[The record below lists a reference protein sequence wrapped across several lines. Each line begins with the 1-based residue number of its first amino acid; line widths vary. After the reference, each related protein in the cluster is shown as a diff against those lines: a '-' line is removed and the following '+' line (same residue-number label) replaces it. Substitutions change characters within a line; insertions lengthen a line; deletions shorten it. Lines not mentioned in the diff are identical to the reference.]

1 MASPSV
7 RDGEWGE
14 TPQQDSGSGPAF
26 TEAQHWI
33 EQVTGRSFGD
43 KDFRTGLEN
52 GILLCELLNA
62 IKPGAVKKINRLP
75 TPIAG
80 LDNITLFLRACEEL
94 GLKGSQ
100 LFDPGDLQDMTN
112 RATIKVPEYSQKMK
126 NVLITIYWLG
136 KAANSCTSYS
146 GPTLN
151 LKEFEGL
158 LSQIQKEMEDTDSP
172 KRSIRDSGYIDS
184 WDSERSDSLSPPRH
198 ARDDSFDSLESFGS
212 RSQQTPSPDVVFR
225 GSSDGRGSDSE
236 SDVTQKTPDVKRDD
250 MSVRRSSYN
259 EPKISLPFN
268 QYLPNKHNHTA
279 YMPAPLRKKQAER
292 AENYRKSWSNTTS
305 PVGSERPF
313 SHPEPIE
320 EEHSEESSQ
329 GEDFAEPS
337 STVSKTQV
345 INDSKPA
352 EKSELAPAEDAGGL
366 ENQLQACPV
375 ADTGHRTSKESA
387 RWEGKDEEEMKK
399 LKRIQKAGIT
409 VMPASER
416 YRRQK
421 QQQESS
427 GQSSPDIILRREN
440 TFLMS
445 YQDDSESE
453 EEEQKFPDLEKD
465 DFALRKAQ
473 LNQCKPKVAVNQFL
487 ARPCTKRDREL
498 WASIKH
504 TSRGADGASQRQEQK
519 VESKSHIQAAESEV
533 IIPQQASVLL
543 TSQQK
548 SGHEDEE
555 WVKGPDIERDDL
567 ARRKALIGFTSR
579 HEPHTFVRPSITS
592 ADMEIWE
599 RLKLSSDTSEESSKP
614 IKGCSD
620 VKPKSGTEIRK
631 EAPDDLVCHK
641 ARSNKGPSPSSQRSV
656 HFGPVTEIDQQHWE
670 KLSISRAGP
679 GSESEEE
686 PDSCT
691 IKAYTCHLLPS
702 VSSAVVLNSQ
712 DGAVGDKAQMPAR
725 SEVVLASQTE
735 ISKPEETVLSD
746 ICTAEY
752 YRRSPSPVL
761 VAHTVTINESIQDPS
776 KEAEKE
782 DEQSPDAEKDDM
794 LNRRIRAT
802 SKQSSAAFN
811 KFLPVPSSQRGQTL
825 GGINKEPEQEVKKGR
840 ISKDESLWTYSPTVA
855 LSDDTG
861 SVSMNDMRPED
872 DNLAQPHS
880 KARHEELHKVHS
892 RLREDQDRWQDDL
905 ARWKNRRRSASQD
918 LIKRKEERDIVEKI
932 MSGERNLSERRRS
945 IKTYKEIV
953 EEKESRE
960 KALQE
965 AYNKAKTREEAEEI
979 LRKYSQRF
987 IISEAVLEN
996 LEIPK
1001 FLERSQ
1007 SVDSDSSCSPT
1018 KESNSLKYLR
1028 QQSLPIQ
1035 KYTATVEAV
1044 ITPSSQSQSN
1054 FSGVGTSP
1062 TKTIASKTVPMLTPK
1077 PYSQPKDS
1085 QTVLKSFKK
1094 DGKIR
1099 INGETSPTFTRVEE
1113 SASPVSAPFL
1123 TPSQMFEG
1131 VARVDNTPLQL
1142 QTDNDS
1148 PVSQPEQLVPSATD
1162 NPQSAQAEQMELTEI
1177 SVDVATTQQPSI
1189 ENESDLKS
1197 TCSDPEK
1204 KPMEDA
1210 IPEEDHH
1217 KDLQTSPEPVALSGN
1232 AELNLRDTLDSKII
1246 TTDEACLTL
1255 KNEAS
1260 DNSTQEQLD
1269 QEGLKSV
1276 TPQLD
1281 KTGDVLDS
1289 DQRIN
1294 EVKEEA
1300 AENSQPVDIIIQ
1312 QGNPSESNMTC
1323 FHTCS
1328 LGSELVDEAI
1338 MGFADSIT
1346 EPSNSASVPVSVRNS
1361 WRRSEFFSQPVEVE
1375 SNENSNIPVAS
1386 LNLPK
1391 HSDCWFWDPEEER
1404 KRQERWQKE
1413 QERLLQERYRREHEK
1428 LRQEWEKA
1436 QKEVEEEE
1444 RRYHEE
1450 ERKIIQETVTP
1461 LTPRSLPIHLP
1472 SEWLSISKTEEIRN
1486 SNSTEVTDEEIKQ
1499 SDPQKQNMVEIDSC
1513 QKGEEGGILA
1523 REHQSHKETTQRSTQ
1538 EQEEVQSSKNR
1549 NGYEENCDKPGT
1561 NKLEKLHW
1569 QDMKQLES
1577 KEIGMNFQSKPH
1589 VFQTDEENASERQI
1603 QAHSQT
1609 HLTDH
1614 QQVSAQAAGSPVFS
1628 DRPQNAQE
1636 LPLFLDLQ
1644 RNKQPDDQS
1653 EMKAGSLDRSWA
1665 HQSNIVDRKNRS
1677 GSHEDLQSSQSLPQ
1691 PHSSPQLQSPSR
1703 SVSGKKL
1710 CSTCGLPLGK
1720 GAAMIIETLS
1730 LYFHIQCFTCGICQG
1745 QLGDASTG
1753 TDVRIRN
1760 GLLNC
1765 NDCYIR
1771 SRTAGQPTTL

>member
-14 TPQQDSGSGPAF
+14 TPHQDSGPGPAF

-62 IKPGAVKKINRLP
+62 IKPGTVKKINRLP

-112 RATIKVPEYSQKMK
+112 RATVKVPEYSRKMK

-212 RSQQTPSPDVVFR
+212 RSQQTPSPDVIFR

-259 EPKISLPFN
+259 EPKSSLPFN

-279 YMPAPLRKKQAER
+279 YMPAPLRKKRAER
-292 AENYRKSWSNTTS
+292 GENYRKSWSNTTS
-305 PVGSERPF
+305 PVGAERPF
-313 SHPEPIE
+313 
-320 EEHSEESSQ
+320 
-329 GEDFAEPS
+329 
-337 STVSKTQV
+337 
-345 INDSKPA
+345 
-352 EKSELAPAEDAGGL
+352 
-366 ENQLQACPV
+366 
-375 ADTGHRTSKESA
+375 R
-387 RWEGKDEEEMKK
+387 
-399 LKRIQKAGIT
+399 
-409 VMPASER
+409 
-416 YRRQK
+416 
-421 QQQESS
+421 
-427 GQSSPDIILRREN
+427 
-440 TFLMS
+440 
-445 YQDDSESE
+445 
-453 EEEQKFPDLEKD
+453 
-465 DFALRKAQ
+465 
-473 LNQCKPKVAVNQFL
+473 
-487 ARPCTKRDREL
+487 
-498 WASIKH
+498 
-504 TSRGADGASQRQEQK
+504 
-519 VESKSHIQAAESEV
+519 
-533 IIPQQASVLL
+533 
-543 TSQQK
+543 
-548 SGHEDEE
+548 
-555 WVKGPDIERDDL
+555 
-567 ARRKALIGFTSR
+567 
-579 HEPHTFVRPSITS
+579 
-592 ADMEIWE
+592 
-599 RLKLSSDTSEESSKP
+599 
-614 IKGCSD
+614 
-620 VKPKSGTEIRK
+620 
-631 EAPDDLVCHK
+631 
-641 ARSNKGPSPSSQRSV
+641 
-656 HFGPVTEIDQQHWE
+656 
-670 KLSISRAGP
+670 
-679 GSESEEE
+679 
-686 PDSCT
+686 
-691 IKAYTCHLLPS
+691 
-702 VSSAVVLNSQ
+702 
-712 DGAVGDKAQMPAR
+712 
-725 SEVVLASQTE
+725 
-735 ISKPEETVLSD
+735 
-746 ICTAEY
+746 
-752 YRRSPSPVL
+752 
-761 VAHTVTINESIQDPS
+761 
-776 KEAEKE
+776 
-782 DEQSPDAEKDDM
+782 
-794 LNRRIRAT
+794 
-802 SKQSSAAFN
+802 
-811 KFLPVPSSQRGQTL
+811 
-825 GGINKEPEQEVKKGR
+825 
-840 ISKDESLWTYSPTVA
+840 YSPTAA

-872 DNLAQPHS
+872 DISAQPHS

-892 RLREDQDRWQDDL
+892 RLREDQDKWQDDL

-932 MSGERNLSERRRS
+932 MSGEHSLSERRRS

-965 AYNKAKTREEAEEI
+965 AYKRARTPEEAEEI
-979 LRKYSQRF
+979 LKKYSQRF

-996 LEIPK
+996 LEMPK

-1007 SVDSDSSCSPT
+1007 SVDSDSPCSPT
-1018 KESNSLKYLR
+1018 REPNSLKYLR
-1028 QQSLPIQ
+1028 QRSLPIQ

-1044 ITPSSQSQSN
+1044 ITPSSQSQTN
-1054 FSGVGTSP
+1054 FSAAVTSP
-1062 TKTIASKTVPMLTPK
+1062 IKTVAPKAVPMLTPK

-1099 INGETSPTFTRVEE
+1099 MNGETSPTFTRVEE
-1113 SASPVSAPFL
+1113 NESTSPVLAPLL
-1123 TPSQMFEG
+1123 TQSQMFEG
-1131 VARVDNTPLQL
+1131 VARVDNSPLQL
-1142 QTDNDS
+1142 QTDNNDHAS
-1148 PVSQPEQLVPSATD
+1148 RLEQAVPSPIN
-1162 NPQSAQAEQMELTEI
+1162 NPQTENTEQEEQTEI
-1177 SVDVATTQQPSI
+1177 TMGITTTQQPSI
-1189 ENESDLKS
+1189 KDESDLKS
-1197 TCSDPEK
+1197 ICNELEKETVKDTGQEEYQHGDLETSTEHVILSDN
-1204 KPMEDA
+1204 
-1210 IPEEDHH
+1210 
-1217 KDLQTSPEPVALSGN
+1217 V
-1232 AELNLRDTLDSKII
+1232 ELDIRDTVDAKII
-1246 TTDEACLTL
+1246 TTDEACLTP
-1255 KNEAS
+1255 KSEAS
-1260 DNSTQEQLD
+1260 NNSTQEQLE

-1276 TPQLD
+1276 TPHQD
-1281 KTGDVLDS
+1281 ETGDVLDS
-1289 DQRIN
+1289 DQRIK

-1300 AENSQPVDIIIQ
+1300 AENSQHVDAINQ
-1312 QGNPSESNMTC
+1312 QGSPSGSRMTC
-1323 FHTCS
+1323 FHSCS
-1328 LGSELVDEAI
+1328 VGSELVDEAI
-1338 MGFADSIT
+1338 VGFADSAT
-1346 EPSNSASVPVSVRNS
+1346 A
-1361 WRRSEFFSQPVEVE
+1361 EVE
-1375 SNENSNIPVAS
+1375 SSENMNIPVAS

-1391 HSDCWFWDPEEER
+1391 HFDRWYWDPEEER

-1436 QKEVEEEE
+1436 QREVEEEE

-1461 LTPRSLPIHLP
+1461 LTPRSLPIQLP

-1486 SNSTEVTDEEIKQ
+1486 SESTEVTGEGIKQ
-1499 SDPQKQNMVEIDSC
+1499 VDSQKQNMVEIDSC
-1513 QKGEEGGILA
+1513 QKGDEGGIPA
-1523 REHQSHKETTQRSTQ
+1523 EEQQSHKEANQKSTQ
-1538 EQEEVQSSKNR
+1538 KQAEEWSSKDENGQEENWD
-1549 NGYEENCDKPGT
+1549 EAGT
-1561 NKLEKLHW
+1561 NRLEKWHW
-1569 QDMKQLES
+1569 QDTKQLES
-1577 KEIGMNFQSKPH
+1577 EELKLSFQSAPH
-1589 VFQTDEENASERQI
+1589 VFQTDKENVGESQI

-1609 HLTDH
+1609 LLTDH
-1614 QQVSAQAAGSPVFS
+1614 QQVSAQAAGSPGFS
-1628 DRPQNAQE
+1628 DRSQNAQE

-1644 RNKQPDDQS
+1644 RNQQPDVQD
-1653 EMKAGSLDRSWA
+1653 EMKTGSLDRSWA
-1665 HQSNIVDRKNRS
+1665 HQSNMMDRKKWS
-1677 GSHEDLQSSQSLPQ
+1677 GSHENLQSSQSLPQ

-1745 QLGDASTG
+1745 QLGDAATG

>member
-14 TPQQDSGSGPAF
+14 TPQQDSGPGPAF

-112 RATIKVPEYSQKMK
+112 RATVKVPEYSRKMK

-337 STVSKTQV
+337 STVTKTQV

-375 ADTGHRTSKESA
+375 ADTEHRTSKEGA

-416 YRRQK
+416 YRR
-421 QQQESS
+421 
-427 GQSSPDIILRREN
+427 
-440 TFLMS
+440 
-445 YQDDSESE
+445 
-453 EEEQKFPDLEKD
+453 
-465 DFALRKAQ
+465 
-473 LNQCKPKVAVNQFL
+473 
-487 ARPCTKRDREL
+487 
-498 WASIKH
+498 
-504 TSRGADGASQRQEQK
+504 
-519 VESKSHIQAAESEV
+519 
-533 IIPQQASVLL
+533 
-543 TSQQK
+543 
-548 SGHEDEE
+548 
-555 WVKGPDIERDDL
+555 
-567 ARRKALIGFTSR
+567 
-579 HEPHTFVRPSITS
+579 
-592 ADMEIWE
+592 
-599 RLKLSSDTSEESSKP
+599 
-614 IKGCSD
+614 
-620 VKPKSGTEIRK
+620 
-631 EAPDDLVCHK
+631 
-641 ARSNKGPSPSSQRSV
+641 
-656 HFGPVTEIDQQHWE
+656 
-670 KLSISRAGP
+670 
-679 GSESEEE
+679 
-686 PDSCT
+686 
-691 IKAYTCHLLPS
+691 
-702 VSSAVVLNSQ
+702 
-712 DGAVGDKAQMPAR
+712 
-725 SEVVLASQTE
+725 
-735 ISKPEETVLSD
+735 
-746 ICTAEY
+746 
-752 YRRSPSPVL
+752 
-761 VAHTVTINESIQDPS
+761 
-776 KEAEKE
+776 
-782 DEQSPDAEKDDM
+782 
-794 LNRRIRAT
+794 
-802 SKQSSAAFN
+802 
-811 KFLPVPSSQRGQTL
+811 
-825 GGINKEPEQEVKKGR
+825 
-840 ISKDESLWTYSPTVA
+840 YSPTVA

-918 LIKRKEERDIVEKI
+918 LIKRKEERDVVEKI

-1018 KESNSLKYLR
+1018 RESNSLKYLR

-1062 TKTIASKTVPMLTPK
+1062 TKTVASKTVPMLTPK

-1099 INGETSPTFTRVEE
+1099 INGESSPTFTRVEE
-1113 SASPVSAPFL
+1113 SASPFL

-1142 QTDNDS
+1142 QTESDS
-1148 PVSQPEQLVPSATD
+1148 PVSQSEQLVPSAT
-1162 NPQSAQAEQMELTEI
+1162 NNLQSAQAEQMELTEI

-1189 ENESDLKS
+1189 ENEFDLKS

-1204 KPMEDA
+1204 KSVEDA

-1217 KDLQTSPEPVALSGN
+1217 EDLQTSPEPVALSGN
-1232 AELNLRDTLDSKII
+1232 AELDLRDTLDSKII

-1289 DQRIN
+1289 EQRIT

-1338 MGFADSIT
+1338 VGFADST
-1346 EPSNSASVPVSVRNS
+1346 T
-1361 WRRSEFFSQPVEVE
+1361 VEVE

-1461 LTPRSLPIHLP
+1461 LTPQSLPIHLP

-1486 SNSTEVTDEEIKQ
+1486 SNSTEVTDEGIKQ

-1538 EQEEVQSSKNR
+1538 EQEEVQSSKNG

-1569 QDMKQLES
+1569 QDMKQQES
-1577 KEIGMNFQSKPH
+1577 KEIGMNFQSEPH

-1644 RNKQPDDQS
+1644 RNKLPDGQS

-1677 GSHEDLQSSQSLPQ
+1677 GSHEDLQSSQSFPQ

>member
-14 TPQQDSGSGPAF
+14 TPQQDSGPGPAF

-112 RATIKVPEYSQKMK
+112 RATVKVPEYSRKMK

-337 STVSKTQV
+337 STVTKTQV

-375 ADTGHRTSKESA
+375 ADTEHRTSKEGA

-416 YRRQK
+416 YRR
-421 QQQESS
+421 
-427 GQSSPDIILRREN
+427 
-440 TFLMS
+440 
-445 YQDDSESE
+445 
-453 EEEQKFPDLEKD
+453 
-465 DFALRKAQ
+465 
-473 LNQCKPKVAVNQFL
+473 
-487 ARPCTKRDREL
+487 
-498 WASIKH
+498 
-504 TSRGADGASQRQEQK
+504 
-519 VESKSHIQAAESEV
+519 
-533 IIPQQASVLL
+533 
-543 TSQQK
+543 
-548 SGHEDEE
+548 
-555 WVKGPDIERDDL
+555 
-567 ARRKALIGFTSR
+567 
-579 HEPHTFVRPSITS
+579 
-592 ADMEIWE
+592 
-599 RLKLSSDTSEESSKP
+599 
-614 IKGCSD
+614 
-620 VKPKSGTEIRK
+620 
-631 EAPDDLVCHK
+631 
-641 ARSNKGPSPSSQRSV
+641 
-656 HFGPVTEIDQQHWE
+656 
-670 KLSISRAGP
+670 
-679 GSESEEE
+679 
-686 PDSCT
+686 
-691 IKAYTCHLLPS
+691 
-702 VSSAVVLNSQ
+702 
-712 DGAVGDKAQMPAR
+712 
-725 SEVVLASQTE
+725 
-735 ISKPEETVLSD
+735 
-746 ICTAEY
+746 
-752 YRRSPSPVL
+752 
-761 VAHTVTINESIQDPS
+761 
-776 KEAEKE
+776 
-782 DEQSPDAEKDDM
+782 
-794 LNRRIRAT
+794 
-802 SKQSSAAFN
+802 
-811 KFLPVPSSQRGQTL
+811 
-825 GGINKEPEQEVKKGR
+825 
-840 ISKDESLWTYSPTVA
+840 YSPTVA

-918 LIKRKEERDIVEKI
+918 LIKRKEERDVVEKI

-1018 KESNSLKYLR
+1018 RESNSLKYLR

-1062 TKTIASKTVPMLTPK
+1062 TKTVASKTVPMLTPK

-1099 INGETSPTFTRVEE
+1099 INGESSPTFTRVEE
-1113 SASPVSAPFL
+1113 SASPFL

-1142 QTDNDS
+1142 QTESDS
-1148 PVSQPEQLVPSATD
+1148 PVSQSEQLVPSAT
-1162 NPQSAQAEQMELTEI
+1162 NNLQSAQAEQMELTEI

-1189 ENESDLKS
+1189 ENEFDLKS

-1204 KPMEDA
+1204 KSVEDA

-1217 KDLQTSPEPVALSGN
+1217 EDLQTSPEPVALSGN
-1232 AELNLRDTLDSKII
+1232 AELDLRDTLDSKII

-1289 DQRIN
+1289 EQRIT

-1338 MGFADSIT
+1338 VGFADSTT

-1461 LTPRSLPIHLP
+1461 LTPQSLPIHLP

-1486 SNSTEVTDEEIKQ
+1486 SNSTEVTDEGIKQ

-1538 EQEEVQSSKNR
+1538 EQEEVQSSKNG

-1569 QDMKQLES
+1569 QDMKQQES
-1577 KEIGMNFQSKPH
+1577 KEIGMNFQSEPH

-1644 RNKQPDDQS
+1644 RNKLPDGQS

-1677 GSHEDLQSSQSLPQ
+1677 GSHEDLQSSQSFPQ

>member
-14 TPQQDSGSGPAF
+14 TPQQDSGPGPAF

-112 RATIKVPEYSQKMK
+112 RATVKVPEYSRKMK

-337 STVSKTQV
+337 STVTKTQV

-375 ADTGHRTSKESA
+375 ADTEHRTSKEGA

-416 YRRQK
+416 YRR
-421 QQQESS
+421 
-427 GQSSPDIILRREN
+427 
-440 TFLMS
+440 
-445 YQDDSESE
+445 
-453 EEEQKFPDLEKD
+453 
-465 DFALRKAQ
+465 
-473 LNQCKPKVAVNQFL
+473 
-487 ARPCTKRDREL
+487 
-498 WASIKH
+498 
-504 TSRGADGASQRQEQK
+504 
-519 VESKSHIQAAESEV
+519 
-533 IIPQQASVLL
+533 
-543 TSQQK
+543 
-548 SGHEDEE
+548 
-555 WVKGPDIERDDL
+555 
-567 ARRKALIGFTSR
+567 
-579 HEPHTFVRPSITS
+579 
-592 ADMEIWE
+592 
-599 RLKLSSDTSEESSKP
+599 
-614 IKGCSD
+614 
-620 VKPKSGTEIRK
+620 
-631 EAPDDLVCHK
+631 
-641 ARSNKGPSPSSQRSV
+641 
-656 HFGPVTEIDQQHWE
+656 
-670 KLSISRAGP
+670 
-679 GSESEEE
+679 
-686 PDSCT
+686 
-691 IKAYTCHLLPS
+691 
-702 VSSAVVLNSQ
+702 
-712 DGAVGDKAQMPAR
+712 
-725 SEVVLASQTE
+725 
-735 ISKPEETVLSD
+735 
-746 ICTAEY
+746 
-752 YRRSPSPVL
+752 
-761 VAHTVTINESIQDPS
+761 
-776 KEAEKE
+776 
-782 DEQSPDAEKDDM
+782 
-794 LNRRIRAT
+794 
-802 SKQSSAAFN
+802 
-811 KFLPVPSSQRGQTL
+811 
-825 GGINKEPEQEVKKGR
+825 
-840 ISKDESLWTYSPTVA
+840 YSPTVA

-918 LIKRKEERDIVEKI
+918 LIKRKEERDVVEKI

-1018 KESNSLKYLR
+1018 RESNSLKYLR

-1062 TKTIASKTVPMLTPK
+1062 TKTVASKTVPMLTPK

-1099 INGETSPTFTRVEE
+1099 INGESSPTFTRVEE
-1113 SASPVSAPFL
+1113 SASPFL

-1142 QTDNDS
+1142 QTESDS
-1148 PVSQPEQLVPSATD
+1148 PVSQSEQLVPSAT
-1162 NPQSAQAEQMELTEI
+1162 NNLQSAQAEQMELTEI

-1189 ENESDLKS
+1189 ENEFDLKS

-1204 KPMEDA
+1204 KSVEDA

-1217 KDLQTSPEPVALSGN
+1217 EDLQTSPEPVALSGN
-1232 AELNLRDTLDSKII
+1232 AELDLRDTLDSKII

-1289 DQRIN
+1289 EQRIT

-1338 MGFADSIT
+1338 VGFADST
-1346 EPSNSASVPVSVRNS
+1346 T
-1361 WRRSEFFSQPVEVE
+1361 VEVE
-1375 SNENSNIPVAS
+1375 SNENSN
-1386 LNLPK
+1386 
-1391 HSDCWFWDPEEER
+1391 
-1404 KRQERWQKE
+1404 
-1413 QERLLQERYRREHEK
+1413 ERYRREHEK

-1461 LTPRSLPIHLP
+1461 LTPQSLPIHLP

-1486 SNSTEVTDEEIKQ
+1486 SNSTEVTDEGIKQ

-1538 EQEEVQSSKNR
+1538 EQEEVQSSKNG

-1569 QDMKQLES
+1569 QDMKQQES
-1577 KEIGMNFQSKPH
+1577 KEIGMNFQSEPH

-1644 RNKQPDDQS
+1644 RNKLPDGQS

-1677 GSHEDLQSSQSLPQ
+1677 GSHEDLQSSQSFPQ

>member
-313 SHPEPIE
+313 
-320 EEHSEESSQ
+320 
-329 GEDFAEPS
+329 
-337 STVSKTQV
+337 
-345 INDSKPA
+345 
-352 EKSELAPAEDAGGL
+352 
-366 ENQLQACPV
+366 
-375 ADTGHRTSKESA
+375 R
-387 RWEGKDEEEMKK
+387 
-399 LKRIQKAGIT
+399 
-409 VMPASER
+409 
-416 YRRQK
+416 
-421 QQQESS
+421 
-427 GQSSPDIILRREN
+427 
-440 TFLMS
+440 
-445 YQDDSESE
+445 
-453 EEEQKFPDLEKD
+453 
-465 DFALRKAQ
+465 
-473 LNQCKPKVAVNQFL
+473 
-487 ARPCTKRDREL
+487 
-498 WASIKH
+498 
-504 TSRGADGASQRQEQK
+504 
-519 VESKSHIQAAESEV
+519 
-533 IIPQQASVLL
+533 
-543 TSQQK
+543 
-548 SGHEDEE
+548 
-555 WVKGPDIERDDL
+555 
-567 ARRKALIGFTSR
+567 
-579 HEPHTFVRPSITS
+579 
-592 ADMEIWE
+592 
-599 RLKLSSDTSEESSKP
+599 
-614 IKGCSD
+614 
-620 VKPKSGTEIRK
+620 
-631 EAPDDLVCHK
+631 
-641 ARSNKGPSPSSQRSV
+641 
-656 HFGPVTEIDQQHWE
+656 
-670 KLSISRAGP
+670 
-679 GSESEEE
+679 
-686 PDSCT
+686 
-691 IKAYTCHLLPS
+691 
-702 VSSAVVLNSQ
+702 
-712 DGAVGDKAQMPAR
+712 
-725 SEVVLASQTE
+725 
-735 ISKPEETVLSD
+735 
-746 ICTAEY
+746 
-752 YRRSPSPVL
+752 
-761 VAHTVTINESIQDPS
+761 
-776 KEAEKE
+776 
-782 DEQSPDAEKDDM
+782 
-794 LNRRIRAT
+794 
-802 SKQSSAAFN
+802 
-811 KFLPVPSSQRGQTL
+811 
-825 GGINKEPEQEVKKGR
+825 
-840 ISKDESLWTYSPTVA
+840 YSPTVA

>member
-14 TPQQDSGSGPAF
+14 TPQQDSGPGPAF

-112 RATIKVPEYSQKMK
+112 RATVKVPEYSRKMK

-337 STVSKTQV
+337 STVTKTQV

-375 ADTGHRTSKESA
+375 ADTEHRTSKEGA

-416 YRRQK
+416 YRR
-421 QQQESS
+421 
-427 GQSSPDIILRREN
+427 
-440 TFLMS
+440 
-445 YQDDSESE
+445 
-453 EEEQKFPDLEKD
+453 
-465 DFALRKAQ
+465 
-473 LNQCKPKVAVNQFL
+473 
-487 ARPCTKRDREL
+487 
-498 WASIKH
+498 
-504 TSRGADGASQRQEQK
+504 
-519 VESKSHIQAAESEV
+519 
-533 IIPQQASVLL
+533 
-543 TSQQK
+543 
-548 SGHEDEE
+548 
-555 WVKGPDIERDDL
+555 
-567 ARRKALIGFTSR
+567 
-579 HEPHTFVRPSITS
+579 
-592 ADMEIWE
+592 
-599 RLKLSSDTSEESSKP
+599 
-614 IKGCSD
+614 
-620 VKPKSGTEIRK
+620 
-631 EAPDDLVCHK
+631 
-641 ARSNKGPSPSSQRSV
+641 
-656 HFGPVTEIDQQHWE
+656 
-670 KLSISRAGP
+670 
-679 GSESEEE
+679 
-686 PDSCT
+686 
-691 IKAYTCHLLPS
+691 
-702 VSSAVVLNSQ
+702 
-712 DGAVGDKAQMPAR
+712 
-725 SEVVLASQTE
+725 
-735 ISKPEETVLSD
+735 
-746 ICTAEY
+746 
-752 YRRSPSPVL
+752 
-761 VAHTVTINESIQDPS
+761 
-776 KEAEKE
+776 
-782 DEQSPDAEKDDM
+782 
-794 LNRRIRAT
+794 
-802 SKQSSAAFN
+802 
-811 KFLPVPSSQRGQTL
+811 
-825 GGINKEPEQEVKKGR
+825 
-840 ISKDESLWTYSPTVA
+840 YSPTVA

-918 LIKRKEERDIVEKI
+918 LIKRKEERDVVEKI

-1018 KESNSLKYLR
+1018 RESNSLKYLR

-1062 TKTIASKTVPMLTPK
+1062 TKTVASKTVPMLTPK

-1099 INGETSPTFTRVEE
+1099 INGESSPTFTRVEE
-1113 SASPVSAPFL
+1113 SASPFL

-1142 QTDNDS
+1142 QTESDS
-1148 PVSQPEQLVPSATD
+1148 PVSQSEQLVPSAT
-1162 NPQSAQAEQMELTEI
+1162 NNLQSAQAEQMELTEI

-1189 ENESDLKS
+1189 ENEFDLKS

-1204 KPMEDA
+1204 KSVEDA

-1217 KDLQTSPEPVALSGN
+1217 EDLQTSPEPVALSGN
-1232 AELNLRDTLDSKII
+1232 AELDLRDTLDSKII

-1289 DQRIN
+1289 EQRIT

-1338 MGFADSIT
+1338 VGFADST
-1346 EPSNSASVPVSVRNS
+1346 T
-1361 WRRSEFFSQPVEVE
+1361 VEVE
-1375 SNENSNIPVAS
+1375 SNENSN
-1386 LNLPK
+1386 

-1461 LTPRSLPIHLP
+1461 LTPQSLPIHLP

-1486 SNSTEVTDEEIKQ
+1486 SNSTEVTDEGIKQ

-1538 EQEEVQSSKNR
+1538 EQEEVQSSKNG

-1569 QDMKQLES
+1569 QDMKQQES
-1577 KEIGMNFQSKPH
+1577 KEIGMNFQSEPH

-1644 RNKQPDDQS
+1644 RNKLPDGQS

-1677 GSHEDLQSSQSLPQ
+1677 GSHEDLQSSQSFPQ

>member
-14 TPQQDSGSGPAF
+14 TPQQDSGPGPAF

-112 RATIKVPEYSQKMK
+112 RATVKVPEYSRKMK

-337 STVSKTQV
+337 STVTKTQV

-375 ADTGHRTSKESA
+375 ADTEHRTSKEGA

-416 YRRQK
+416 YRR
-421 QQQESS
+421 
-427 GQSSPDIILRREN
+427 
-440 TFLMS
+440 
-445 YQDDSESE
+445 
-453 EEEQKFPDLEKD
+453 
-465 DFALRKAQ
+465 
-473 LNQCKPKVAVNQFL
+473 
-487 ARPCTKRDREL
+487 
-498 WASIKH
+498 
-504 TSRGADGASQRQEQK
+504 
-519 VESKSHIQAAESEV
+519 
-533 IIPQQASVLL
+533 
-543 TSQQK
+543 
-548 SGHEDEE
+548 
-555 WVKGPDIERDDL
+555 
-567 ARRKALIGFTSR
+567 
-579 HEPHTFVRPSITS
+579 
-592 ADMEIWE
+592 
-599 RLKLSSDTSEESSKP
+599 
-614 IKGCSD
+614 
-620 VKPKSGTEIRK
+620 
-631 EAPDDLVCHK
+631 
-641 ARSNKGPSPSSQRSV
+641 
-656 HFGPVTEIDQQHWE
+656 
-670 KLSISRAGP
+670 
-679 GSESEEE
+679 
-686 PDSCT
+686 
-691 IKAYTCHLLPS
+691 
-702 VSSAVVLNSQ
+702 
-712 DGAVGDKAQMPAR
+712 
-725 SEVVLASQTE
+725 
-735 ISKPEETVLSD
+735 
-746 ICTAEY
+746 
-752 YRRSPSPVL
+752 
-761 VAHTVTINESIQDPS
+761 
-776 KEAEKE
+776 
-782 DEQSPDAEKDDM
+782 
-794 LNRRIRAT
+794 
-802 SKQSSAAFN
+802 
-811 KFLPVPSSQRGQTL
+811 
-825 GGINKEPEQEVKKGR
+825 
-840 ISKDESLWTYSPTVA
+840 YSPTVA

-918 LIKRKEERDIVEKI
+918 LIKRKEERDVVEKI

-1018 KESNSLKYLR
+1018 RESNSLKYLR

-1062 TKTIASKTVPMLTPK
+1062 TKTVASKTVPMLTPK

-1099 INGETSPTFTRVEE
+1099 INGESSPTFTRVEE
-1113 SASPVSAPFL
+1113 SASPFL

-1142 QTDNDS
+1142 QTESDS
-1148 PVSQPEQLVPSATD
+1148 PVSQSEQLVPSAT
-1162 NPQSAQAEQMELTEI
+1162 NNLQSAQAEQMELTEI

-1189 ENESDLKS
+1189 ENEFDLKS

-1204 KPMEDA
+1204 KSVEDA

-1217 KDLQTSPEPVALSGN
+1217 EDLQTSPEPVALSGN
-1232 AELNLRDTLDSKII
+1232 AELDLRDTLDSKII

-1289 DQRIN
+1289 EQRIT

-1338 MGFADSIT
+1338 VGFADSTT

-1375 SNENSNIPVAS
+1375 SNENSN
-1386 LNLPK
+1386 

-1461 LTPRSLPIHLP
+1461 LTPQSLPIHLP

-1486 SNSTEVTDEEIKQ
+1486 SNSTEVTDEGIKQ

-1538 EQEEVQSSKNR
+1538 EQEEVQSSKNG

-1569 QDMKQLES
+1569 QDMKQQES
-1577 KEIGMNFQSKPH
+1577 KEIGMNFQSEPH

-1644 RNKQPDDQS
+1644 RNKLPDGQS

-1677 GSHEDLQSSQSLPQ
+1677 GSHEDLQSSQSFPQ

>member
-735 ISKPEETVLSD
+735 ISSKPEETVLSD

-1375 SNENSNIPVAS
+1375 SNENSN
-1386 LNLPK
+1386 